1 MNSKS
6 IQVSSFIS
14 LDNLHF
20 HAFHGVLPQ
29 ERLVGNDYDVS
40 IKVEYNITK
49 AAESDNIAYA
59 LNYAELYAL
68 VKKEMSQ
75 PSNLIENVAWRIGNK
90 VLSSFENTD
99 SISISLTKINP
110 PVGGECSKASVQLN
124 MKK

>member
-1 MNSKS
+1 MNSKN

-20 HAFHGVLPQ
+20 HSFHGVLPQ
-29 ERLVGNDYDVS
+29 ERIVGNDYDVS
-40 IKVEYNITK
+40 IKVEYNIAE

-75 PSNLIENVAWRIGNK
+75 PSNLIENVAWRIGKK
-90 VLSSFENTD
+90 VLSSFENTE
-99 SISISLTKINP
+99 SVSISLTKINP